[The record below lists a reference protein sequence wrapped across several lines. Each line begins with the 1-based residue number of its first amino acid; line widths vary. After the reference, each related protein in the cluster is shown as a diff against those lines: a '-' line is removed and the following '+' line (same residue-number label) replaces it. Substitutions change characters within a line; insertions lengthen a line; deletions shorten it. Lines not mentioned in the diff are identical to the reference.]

1 MTAAEPT
8 SAHVAAT
15 TTAAVE
21 AATATAVTT
30 APTLCKRGR
39 RSARERGYSKD

>member
-1 MTAAEPT
+1 MTAAEPA

-15 TTAAVE
+15 TTASVE
-21 AATATAVTT
+21 AATAVTT